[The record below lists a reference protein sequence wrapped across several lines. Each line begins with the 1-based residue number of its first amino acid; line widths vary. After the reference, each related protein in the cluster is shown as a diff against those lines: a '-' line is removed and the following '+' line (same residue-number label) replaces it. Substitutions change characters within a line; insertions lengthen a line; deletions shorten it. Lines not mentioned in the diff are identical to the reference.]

1 MHILFH
7 SMTIPASKVRIIQ
20 LKERLYRR
28 LSKRYQGTDRHRERS
43 PQPVAVRTEL

>member
-28 LSKRYQGTDRHRERS
+28 LSQRYQGTDRHRART
-43 PQPVAVRTEL
+43 PQPPVVRTEI